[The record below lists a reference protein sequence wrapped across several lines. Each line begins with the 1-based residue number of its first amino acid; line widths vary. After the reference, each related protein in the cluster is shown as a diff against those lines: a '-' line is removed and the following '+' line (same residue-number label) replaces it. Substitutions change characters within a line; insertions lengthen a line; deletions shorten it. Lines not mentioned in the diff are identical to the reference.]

1 MRIWLQGTRLPL
13 YQETLD
19 KYKIPADTPMSVKQ
33 AFLMGT
39 RNGGLALK
47 QPDIG
52 VLKEGAKAD
61 VLIFSTDTLG
71 LIGWTDPVAAVV
83 LHSNIGDISDI
94 YLNGQLVKTGGQLV
108 VDWRGNGW
116 ADQFQTTVE
125 NFRTEYAKAD
135 LSAFEAAVKALRG
148 YTDAD
153 FQTPFQVDVTRGNA
167 TGF

>member
-47 QPDIG
+47 RPDIG

-61 VLIFSTDTLG
+61 ILIFSTDVLG

-94 YLNGQLVKTGGQLV
+94 YLNGQLVKTGGKLV

-116 ADQFQTTVE
+116 ADQFQTTVQ

-135 LSAFEAAVKALRG
+135 LSAFEAGAKASKE
-148 YTDAD
+148 YTDTD
-153 FQTPFQVDVTRGNA
+153 FQAPFQVDVTRGNA